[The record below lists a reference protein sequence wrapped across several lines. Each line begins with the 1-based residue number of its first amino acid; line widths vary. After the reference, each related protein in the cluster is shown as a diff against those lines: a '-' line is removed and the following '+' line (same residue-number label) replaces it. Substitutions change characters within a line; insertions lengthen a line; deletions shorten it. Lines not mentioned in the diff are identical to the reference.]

1 MPAKRTRRR
10 PPTLEVEASLWR
22 TGFETVGGMDEV
34 GRGAWAGPVVV
45 CAAVLRRPCGPIP
58 EGLMDSKFLT
68 PRQRERMV
76 PVVQRWVV
84 EWGIGEA
91 SVAEIG
97 HLGIF
102 GALRAAGLRALA
114 ELSSPPEIVILD
126 GGEDY
131 MTARQDPDAS
141 DDVAHLPTIRTEV
154 KGDVR
159 CAAVTAASVLAK
171 TYRDQYMQN
180 LANQSPEYGWQRNA
194 GYHTAEHLA
203 AYTTYGPSIHH
214 RRGWGIAG
222 SSDPRR
228 QDQATN
234 RTAEDTSSA

>member
-1 MPAKRTRRR
+1 MLMPAKRTRGQ

-22 TGFETVGGMDEV
+22 TGIETVGGMDEV

-45 CAAVLRRPCGPIP
+45 CAA
-58 EGLMDSKFLT
+58 
-68 PRQRERMV
+68 
-76 PVVQRWVV
+76 
-84 EWGIGEA
+84 
-91 SVAEIG
+91 
-97 HLGIF
+97 
-102 GALRAAGLRALA
+102 GLRALA
-114 ELSSPPEIVILD
+114 KLSSPPEIVILD

-141 DDVAHLPTIRTEV
+141 DDVAHLLTIRTEV

-203 AYTTYGPSIHH
+203 AYTTYGPSMHH

-222 SSDPRR
+222 SSDLRR